1 MYLATCNFILND
13 FVLKIAA
20 YNILLLILAMYVFI
34 PKEPIVA
41 FKELRNVKSLLFY
54 RKLLLHY
61 NTGELVYELVL
72 RHNGYRYNYS
82 Y

>member
-41 FKELRNVKSLLFY
+41 FKELRNVKSLILQ
-54 RKLLLHY
+54 KAI
-61 NTGELVYELVL
+61 VP
-72 RHNGYRYNYS
+72 
-82 Y
+82 